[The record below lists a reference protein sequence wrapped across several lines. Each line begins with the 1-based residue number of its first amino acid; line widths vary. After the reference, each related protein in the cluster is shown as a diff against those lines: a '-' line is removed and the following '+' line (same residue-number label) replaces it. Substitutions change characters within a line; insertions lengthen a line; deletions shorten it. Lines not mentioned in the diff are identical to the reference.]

1 MIILQDIQN
10 KLANLKELIEQKS
23 NHPYL
28 IQNIGAPLI
37 DEDKL
42 LLLILILNQLNVSE
56 TETDTYIISAMLI
69 HLALDTHDFVHS
81 KLNESELKSQQLIVL
96 AGDYFSGLYYK
107 HLSEI
112 SNISLIRELS
122 RGIKEINEHKIMIY
136 EHTPNSDIGQILN
149 SFQIIEGAL
158 ISKLTTYFQVEFWND
173 FALNFLLAKR
183 LLEEKN
189 IFLKSGSSIGFDAI
203 KKLIFPMGEHKTDLS
218 NEQQKY
224 LLLVCDRSINHA
236 VHLMKHGLKSL
247 PYVNELLEE
256 RIHFLLEQH
265 QSMAKTLVEEG

>member
-1 MIILQDIQN
+1 MINLQDIQS
-10 KLANLKELIEQKS
+10 KIAKLKELIEQKA

-42 LLLILILNQLNVSE
+42 LLLILILNQLNVSDV
-56 TETDTYIISAMLI
+56 ETDTYITSTMLI
-69 HLALDTHDFVHS
+69 QLALDTHDFVHS
-81 KLNESELKSQQLIVL
+81 KLDEDDLKNQQLTVL

-122 RGIKEINEHKIMIY
+122 KGIKEINEHKIMIY
-136 EHTPNSDIGQILN
+136 EHTPNNDIGQILS

-158 ISKLTTYFQVEFWND
+158 FSKLTTYFQVEFWND
-173 FALNFLLAKR
+173 FALNFLLVKR
-183 LLEEKN
+183 LLEEKAV
-189 IFLKSGSSIGFDAI
+189 FLKSGSSIGFEAL
-203 KKLIFPMGEHKTDLS
+203 KKLIFPVGEQNTDLS

-236 VHLMKHGLKSL
+236 VHLMKHGMEKL
-247 PYVNELLEE
+247 PHVNELLKE
-256 RIHFLLEQH
+256 RIHFILNQH
-265 QSMAKTLVEEG
+265 QTMAKTLVEEG